1 MSRAAACSF
10 AVSLSTLHFSNFLC
24 ARPEFAA
31 RSRLQNTINKDFSK
45 WRLEKAQASQTKKI
59 FGTNAADQLFGLG
72 GNDLLFGKGGKD
84 VLYGGAGNDTLDG
97 GKGDDKLYGGAG
109 NDTLIGGMGADKL
122 AGGAGIDTADYSH
135 AGGIVGVDL
144 ALDNSQAS
152 DQASSAIHFQVSK
165 MSLQQT
171 SPTTSSAQTWPMY

>member
-1 MSRAAACSF
+1 M
-10 AVSLSTLHFSNFLC
+10 
-24 ARPEFAA
+24 
-31 RSRLQNTINKDFSK
+31 NKDFSK

-84 VLYGGAGNDTLDG
+84 VLYGGAGNDTLD
-97 GKGDDKLYGGAG
+97 
-109 NDTLIGGMGADKL
+109 GGMGADKL